1 MNHIDMAI
9 DYYNK
14 ILERS
19 SSDSKAMVGLFYC
32 YYDNDRDLQMAGEVL
47 KNNSEIQSQE
57 YYL

>member
-1 MNHIDMAI
+1 MAI

-47 KNNSEIQSQE
+47 KNNREIQSQE